1 MLKQSVP
8 DKTHRA
14 LVLQE
19 LRPVPALTLHAMPGW
34 RAGAHCGLPG
44 RAARAGAAERAG
56 IGRGASG
63 DGRVVQ

>member
-1 MLKQSVP
+1 MFKQSVP

-34 RAGAHCGLPG
+34 RAGAHYGPPG
-44 RAARAGAAERAG
+44 RAARAGAATCAGVGGRAG
-56 IGRGASG
+56 G
-63 DGRVVQ
+63 DGRVE

>member
-19 LRPVPALTLHAMPGW
+19 LRPVPALTLLQCQVGELELITDLLGVLHE
-34 RAGAHCGLPG
+34 REL
-44 RAARAGAAERAG
+44 RNAREAAEVLSS
-56 IGRGASG
+56 I
-63 DGRVVQ
+63 

>member
-19 LRPVPALTLHAMPGW
+19 LRPVPALTLLQCQVGELELIADFLGVLHERELRNARELADVLVAMG
-34 RAGAHCGLPG
+34 
-44 RAARAGAAERAG
+44 
-56 IGRGASG
+56 
-63 DGRVVQ
+63 V

>member
-19 LRPVPALTLHAMPGW
+19 LRPVPALTLL
-34 RAGAHCGLPG
+34 RCQAGALELIADFLGVLHEREL
-44 RAARAGAAERAG
+44 RNARETAEVLSS
-56 IGRGASG
+56 I
-63 DGRVVQ
+63 